1 MMKAFLIAMGITMC
15 VVGAEFLAVEKL
27 ILSTGEQTEE
37 RTGIGFFVESQQPR
51 GKEFRPREWHP
62 WALLSTGA
70 VVILY
75 GTTLQQKLGS

>member
-1 MMKAFLIAMGITMC
+1 MMKAFLLATGITMC
-15 VVGAEFLAVEKL
+15 VVGAEFLAVDKL
-27 ILSTGEQTEE
+27 ILSNGDQSEE
-37 RTGIGFFVESQQPR
+37 RTGIGFFTESQVR

>member
-1 MMKAFLIAMGITMC
+1 MMKAFLLAVGVTMC
-15 VVGAEFLAVEKL
+15 VVGAEFLAVDKL
-27 ILSTGEQTEE
+27 ILSDGNQSEE
-37 RTGIGFFVESQQPR
+37 RTGIGFFVESQSR

-75 GTTLQQKLGS
+75 GTTLQQKLSP

>member
-1 MMKAFLIAMGITMC
+1 MMKAFLLAMGITMC
-15 VVGAEFLAVEKL
+15 VVGGEFLAVDKL
-27 ILSTGEQTEE
+27 ILSNGDQSEE
-37 RTGIGFFVESQQPR
+37 RTGIGFFNEATSK